1 MKKLSLALAAFG
13 LSLSAVALDKPQTAK
28 DIEGLYYMEGTIN
41 EQNTGWYNRNI
52 GAVTISSTEE
62 GTLKINNFVYR
73 GLSFEVEFD
82 AAKQTITI
90 PTGQSATDSNL
101 TDLTVYQYSYNTR
114 QSTPVVFNIDVEHRT
129 LLFNGVSG
137 STVNEVITLAMPG
150 MSPGTNTVANIAMA
164 YMWFTNSQMQT
175 RTLEQ
180 YNDGS
185 STAYPIWVELKDGKL
200 IVDNFA
206 GNGFWSYPV
215 TFELDNTNHFAY
227 AKDQVITVK
236 DNLKYYLW
244 SSADGYL
251 EDTEVGFAGAEVE
264 GEDGWWALTSGGT
277 IGILNEK
284 YTTTNPPTTTNYD
297 KFFIEAMIFL
307 PFNPFT
313 ETSGVGAIEAD
324 ENAPV
329 EYFNL
334 QGVRVEN
341 PSNGIFIRRQGS
353 EVTKVAVK

>member
-28 DIEGLYYMEGTIN
+28 DIEGLYYMEGCIN
-41 EQNTGWYNRNI
+41 EQNTGWNNRNI
-52 GAVTISSTEE
+52 GAVTITS
-62 GTLKINNFVYR
+62 GDDGKLMINNFVYR
-73 GLSFEVEFD
+73 GLSFEIDFD
-82 AAKQTITI
+82 AEAQTISI
-90 PTGQSATDSNL
+90 PTGQSATGSNL
-101 TDLTVYQYSYNTR
+101 TELTVYQYNLDTKQAS
-114 QSTPVVFNIDVEHRT
+114 PVVLNIDVAHRT
-129 LLFNGVSG
+129 VIFNGVAG
-137 STVNEVITLAMPG
+137 NTVNEVITLAMPG
-150 MSPGTNTVANIAMA
+150 MPAGVNTAANIALA

-180 YNDGS
+180 YSDGS
-185 STAYPIWVELKDGKL
+185 STAYPIWVEMSDGKL

-206 GNGFWSYPV
+206 GNGFWNYPI
-215 TFELDNTNHFAY
+215 TFELDNSNLFAY
-227 AKDQVITVK
+227 AKDQIVTEK
-236 DNLKYYLW
+236 ENLKYYLW
-244 SSADGYL
+244 GSVDGYL

-277 IGILNEK
+277 IGILNEN

-297 KFFIEAMIFL
+297 KFFVEAMIFL

-313 ETSGVGAIEAD
+313 ETSGVGTIETD

-334 QGVRVEN
+334 QGMRVEN

-353 EVTKVAVK
+353 KATKVAVK